1 MSFYVFRGLGDTAT
15 PLLWALAFTCMNA
28 LLDPLF
34 IFRFHMGAAGAAA
47 GTAVAQ
53 TLALIPLLLA
63 LQRKQRAAWP
73 EGGSIGLR
81 SIPLVGLFA
90 PTGGIKAL
98 MSSVLGYVQAGSF
111 VLLRS
116 MAKISAYSVC
126 AREASREGRSFARKR
141 AYAVMPLVL
150 TCQVLKGLAYPVS
163 GALMGALDWRASA
176 GAMVLAQASTLLLV
190 AVWSGGGKRVLAL
203 NELWAALAILFAVQI
218 MGGLARIASGTG
230 PWKRLKRLV
239 SCDEDVCVEE

>member
-1 MSFYVFRGLGDTAT
+1 
-15 PLLWALAFTCMNA
+15 
-28 LLDPLF
+28 
-34 IFRFHMGAAGAAA
+34 
-47 GTAVAQ
+47 
-53 TLALIPLLLA
+53 
-63 LQRKQRAAWP
+63 
-73 EGGSIGLR
+73 
-81 SIPLVGLFA
+81 
-90 PTGGIKAL
+90 
-98 MSSVLGYVQAGSF
+98 
-111 VLLRS
+111 
-116 MAKISAYSVC
+116 
-126 AREASREGRSFARKR
+126 
-141 AYAVMPLVL
+141 MPLVL

-218 MGGLARIASGTG
+218 MGELARIASGTG